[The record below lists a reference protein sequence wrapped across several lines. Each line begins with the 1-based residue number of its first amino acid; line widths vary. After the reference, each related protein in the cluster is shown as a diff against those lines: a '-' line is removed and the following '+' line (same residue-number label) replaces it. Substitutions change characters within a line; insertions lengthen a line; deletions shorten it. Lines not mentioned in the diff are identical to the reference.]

1 MCARDAQVHDNHQV
15 ALPQSGTQRH
25 PPDQP
30 GCSCNPAESRA
41 DQDRSPLH
49 ELAEFYGMR
58 TEELLPGESSPVSPA
73 GGGGRALRI
82 DLQRLAALPARQ
94 AVAPARYAAAV
105 RSQRGDDAG
114 PVLTIRERDLQSLTV
129 VYDLHPD
136 SLTEMLTGWVCW
148 PQSRADP

>member
-1 MCARDAQVHDNHQV
+1 MR
-15 ALPQSGTQRH
+15 T
-25 PPDQP
+25 
-30 GCSCNPAESRA
+30 E
-41 DQDRSPLH
+41 
-49 ELAEFYGMR
+49 EL
-58 TEELLPGESSPVSPA
+58 TEELLPGESSPVPPA
-73 GGGGRALRI
+73 GGGGCALRI

-94 AVAPARYAAAV
+94 AGAPARYAAAV